1 VRTIGVALLC
11 LLGVACSRTPDDE
24 AIRAAITAG
33 AQAAAERR
41 GSELLDLASED
52 FIGNDELD
60 RKQLANL
67 VRAQLL
73 GAGTIGVT
81 IGAID
86 VDVQGDR
93 AMARFDARVTDS
105 SGRWIA
111 DRAATLHFE
120 TGWRREGRA
129 WRCYNAKWTQD

>member
-1 VRTIGVALLC
+1 LLC
-11 LLGVACSRTPDDE
+11 LLGVACSRTPDNE

-33 AQAAAERR
+33 AQAAAEHR

-73 GAGTIGVT
+73 GAGAIGVR

-93 AMARFDARVTDS
+93 AIARFEARVTDS

-120 TGWRREGRA
+120 TGWRREGRQ
-129 WRCYNAKWTQD
+129 WRCYNAKWAQD